1 MIMTDYPSKITDNQW
16 NSIENYFDTDKRK
29 RKHPLIEIMN
39 AILYTLVSGCQ
50 WRMLPKDFPPYNT
63 VYYYFRKWKYEG
75 SFEQAM
81 FELHQTV
88 RVAAGRE
95 ESPSLGIIDSRSN
108 RTSNLSTQTRA
119 LTGTRKS
126 RDAKFTSASTFS
138 VFRWLL
144 LFMLQI
150 LLTVSALNWFS
161 MRWLTD
167 SHALRPYLPTADI
180 EVSLWQIAPKN
191 MAGNSMWSSV
201 RTNVQRN
208 SLSCP
213 SVGLSKGLSLGLR
226 NAGD

>member
-1 MIMTDYPSKITDNQW
+1 MTDYPSNITDNQW
-16 NSIENYFDTDKRK
+16 NSIENYFDPDKRK

-108 RTSNLSTQTRA
+108 RTSNHVDTDKGLD
-119 LTGTRKS
+119 GNKKVKGRKIHICV
-126 RDAKFTSASTFS
+126 DILGLPLAIVIHAANIADS
-138 VFRWLL
+138 VGAELVFNEMVDRFPRLK
-144 LFMLQI
+144 
-150 LLTVSALNWFS
+150 AN
-161 MRWLTD
+161 
-167 SHALRPYLPTADI
+167 LPTADI
-180 EVSLWQIAPKN
+180 EVNLWQIAPKN